1 MALDKAKS
9 RRMCVV
15 IDHSDIDKMRA
26 VIGNRRIS
34 YSQFIRDSINFYSDN
49 LDKKDKKKVG

>member
-1 MALDKAKS
+1 MALDKVKS

-15 IDHSDIDKMRA
+15 LDHAHINKMKA
-26 VIGNRRIS
+26 VIGNQRIS

-49 LDKKDKKKVG
+49 LIKKRD